1 MSDAKK
7 LEVEVRKY
15 GGENGEEIIESVRK
29 LAEVDVKIKSQMD
42 EIERIDET
50 LANKHNELADRINE
64 LLDSACKK
72 DESES
77 GSEDDPGK
85 SEKPSECKKAVK
97 VEVHLVKVP
106 APPPVFALL
115 DYLFR

>member
-7 LEVEVRKY
+7 LEVEVKRY
-15 GGENGEEIIESVRK
+15 SGENGEEIIESVRK

-42 EIERIDET
+42 EIERIDED
-50 LANKHNELADRINE
+50 LANKHNELADKINE
-64 LLDSACKK
+64 LIDSACEKK
-72 DESES
+72 DEES
-77 GSEDDPGK
+77 GECKEQSD
-85 SEKPSECKKAVK
+85 KPTECKKAVK

-115 DYLFR
+115 DFLFR